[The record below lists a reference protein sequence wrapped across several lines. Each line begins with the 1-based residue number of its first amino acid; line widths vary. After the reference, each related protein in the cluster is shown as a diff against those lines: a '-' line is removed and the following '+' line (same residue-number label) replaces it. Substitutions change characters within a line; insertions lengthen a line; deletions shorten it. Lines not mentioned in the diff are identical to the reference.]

1 MEHCPKSVHFLGVQ
15 NAMNDLI
22 RRPQKIDASGRVIH
36 DPRIPADRWR
46 LNIPPSMNGGKKV
59 RLFFK
64 MAAEAKAERKRR
76 IEAHEGAPPD
86 LRTQLDERGATATD
100 AINYYLKH
108 APKTQTISVA
118 EGCNR
123 FFLSREASNCKP
135 RYIST
140 LKSTLKPFVAKFA
153 KRMMHEIQKDDLE
166 LYVQRLTAKDGRT
179 QAAPRTRANTVGYLK
194 ALFTFAVEEGWR
206 GESPAATLRKPI
218 PDETAVSILSPGD
231 VAKLIETA
239 LQEAYHDILPAL
251 LLQLYAGPRRAEVP
265 HIHWAN
271 IKDKYLRL
279 SITKV
284 REVRAVALPAE
295 LIPWLERLRNGD
307 ARVLNIHGVAFSD
320 SDTRGLEDAYT
331 QRLVMLASEAGVA
344 TPRNVFRH
352 TAITYRLLAT
362 QNSHET
368 ALWAGNSPSII
379 DQHYRGA
386 ATEDD
391 AIAFYAVLKQLEPSL
406 ERYVASL
413 PRVSKALNSQA
424 NAA

>member
-1 MEHCPKSVHFLGVQ
+1 MEHCPKSVHCLGVQ

-36 DPRIPADRWR
+36 DPRIPADRWI

-59 RLFFK
+59 RLFFRTL
-64 MAAEAKAERKRR
+64 AEANAERKRR
-76 IEAHEGAPPD
+76 IEAHEGTPRE
-86 LRTQLDERGATATD
+86 LRAQLSERGLTPTD
-100 AINYYLKH
+100 AVNYCLKH
-108 APKTQTISVA
+108 APKTQKISVA

-140 LKSTLKPFVAKFA
+140 LKSTLKPFVAKFG

-239 LQEAYHDILPAL
+239 LQEAYRDILPAL

-284 REVRAVALPAE
+284 REVRGRRASSGAHTLARAAQEWRRAGAE
-295 LIPWLERLRNGD
+295 HPRSSVQRLGHPR
-307 ARVLNIHGVAFSD
+307 
-320 SDTRGLEDAYT
+320 TRG
-331 QRLVMLASEAGVA
+331 RLHA
-344 TPRNVFRH
+344 TARH
-352 TAITYRLLAT
+352 ARIRSGCCDSAECFPPY
-362 QNSHET
+362 SDHV
-368 ALWAGNSPSII
+368 P
-379 DQHYRGA
+379 
-386 ATEDD
+386 
-391 AIAFYAVLKQLEPSL
+391 IARDPK
-406 ERYVASL
+406 
-413 PRVSKALNSQA
+413 
-424 NAA
+424 